1 MNSVLNHSKYY
12 LPMVTVSRAVQ
23 KIIKENPSL
32 EIALAKDLLSYS
44 KLARYMHA
52 EVEKELGRKVKD
64 PAIIVALKR
73 MREKAEKM
81 YERKKVFSAE
91 EMNTS
96 SDLMEITVVRS
107 PKIPGITSEL
117 NESEAVSEGAILNVI
132 QGNKQ
137 TTFIFSRKI
146 EKEVRNS
153 LQGEKFISEI
163 KGLAQISVGFS
174 KEMFET
180 PGFIVYVLKEV
191 SWNNINL
198 IEVISTYTELALIIK
213 EEDVTKAYKILREV
227 LF

>member
-1 MNSVLNHSKYY
+1 MNVKFETNLINSVLNHSKYY

-96 SDLMEITVVRS
+96 SDLM
-107 PKIPGITSEL
+107 K
-117 NESEAVSEGAILNVI
+117 
-132 QGNKQ
+132 
-137 TTFIFSRKI
+137 
-146 EKEVRNS
+146 
-153 LQGEKFISEI
+153 
-163 KGLAQISVGFS
+163 
-174 KEMFET
+174 
-180 PGFIVYVLKEV
+180 
-191 SWNNINL
+191 
-198 IEVISTYTELALIIK
+198 
-213 EEDVTKAYKILREV
+213 
-227 LF
+227 